1 MLKRMHCMIMLY
13 GYFYISCYV
22 VCWIFIV
29 VWVVWQSLLCAL
41 FDISYSFAQNCIF
54 FQLQKQLLFANINAY
69 LMLTL
74 QSTKT
79 GGFQR
84 SRRLRWTKT
93 DLKKAKLSLRQ
104 SPLQLPIRLVF
115 GQNAQSAGIQ
125 NQRRTGSIPMW
136 RSILLLVY
144 SVRFLRE

>member
-1 MLKRMHCMIMLY
+1 MHCMILLY
-13 GYFYISCYV
+13 GYCYISCYV
-22 VCWIFIV
+22 VCLIFIV
-29 VWVVWQSLLCAL
+29 VWVVWQFLLCAL

-54 FQLQKQLLFANINAY
+54 FQPQKQLLFFSNINAY

-115 GQNAQSAGIQ
+115 GQNAQSAGVQ
-125 NQRRTGSIPMW
+125 NQRRAGSIPMW
-136 RSILLLVY
+136 RSNLLLVD